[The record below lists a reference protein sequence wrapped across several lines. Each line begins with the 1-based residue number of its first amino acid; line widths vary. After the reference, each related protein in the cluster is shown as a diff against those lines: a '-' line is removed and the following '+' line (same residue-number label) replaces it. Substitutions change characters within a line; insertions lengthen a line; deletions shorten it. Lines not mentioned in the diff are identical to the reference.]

1 MIHTHFPSLTR
12 VNLFLIMLASLMV
25 FGCQPQQKG
34 NNETDKAAVAAST
47 SLLLPEQ
54 LHQVVP
60 DPPEGF
66 QLADQRQNIDT
77 STGVEISNL
86 SLVFRNEASETFI
99 LSLQDYLNHAEFF
112 SLANSLWNDEMAFE
126 RDGSYARRM
135 ELPEMQEGWTSYDAE
150 ALQGIMMIGVNKRF
164 LASVRTE
171 QIKDI
176 SGITEWMQSGWL
188 STLP

>member
-1 MIHTHFPSLTR
+1 MTLILFPYPTRAHLLLILLVSL
-12 VNLFLIMLASLMV
+12 VV
-25 FGCQPQQKG
+25 FGCQPQQKAD
-34 NNETDKAAVAAST
+34 NETEKPTVAANT
-47 SLLLPEQ
+47 SLMQPEQ
-54 LHQVVP
+54 LHQFVP

-66 QLADQRQNIDT
+66 QLADQRENIDT

-86 SLVFRNEASETFI
+86 SLIFRNEASETFI

-112 SLANSLWNDEMAFE
+112 SLANNLWNDEMAFE

-135 ELPEMQEGWTSYDAE
+135 ELPEMQQGWTSYDAE
-150 ALQGIMMIGVNKRF
+150 ALQGIMMIGVNERF

-188 STLP
+188 SNLP